1 MKTPQL
7 LYYDLSPR
15 VTAFSST
22 RHGGYGTGTYAE
34 WNINRYSGDDAAHIE
49 ANRAALLELLGISSE
64 ALIMP
69 HQNHGTN
76 GVVIDDAFLSLP
88 PEAKAAALE
97 GRDYIA
103 TDMPGI
109 CIGVSTADCVP
120 ILLCSAT
127 HGVIIAIHAGWRG
140 TLSRIASI
148 AVRAMAG
155 HYGFAPSSLCAVIGP
170 SISQAAFEV
179 GDEVYDAFRGAGF
192 DMDEIAVRIGEKWH
206 IDLWRANEQEL
217 TAAGVRAERIHTAGI
232 CTWTH
237 HNDFFSARR
246 EGIRSG
252 RIFSG
257 LIIKS

>member
-1 MKTPQL
+1 MSDPIKV
-7 LYYDLSPR
+7 SE
-15 VTAFSST
+15 VTAMLRQQLADIDNEENTLGNETEVGTVLTVSDGVV
-22 RHGGYGTGTYAE
+22 RAYGLRNAE
-34 WNINRYSGDDAAHIE
+34 AG
-49 ANRAALLELLGISSE
+49 ELLQFDNGME
-64 ALIMP
+64 AIVM
-69 HQNHGTN
+69 N
-76 GVVIDDAFLSLP
+76 
-88 PEAKAAALE
+88 LE
-97 GRDYIA
+97 EDNVGA
-103 TDMPGI
+103 VLLGPTDNIEEGDI
-109 CIGVSTADCVP
+109 VKRTG
-120 ILLCSAT
+120 
-127 HGVIIAIHAGWRG
+127 
-140 TLSRIASI
+140 RIASI

-232 CTWTH
+232 CTWTR